1 MSPPRRVSI
10 ALPIVIFCLVCVYQ
24 NETGYKLIMSV
35 QPTAGVK
42 TGDEFV
48 DSVASGDGEVYAAIT
63 DPFAAQHPICVDF
76 DRSSDRGNK
85 QI

>member
-1 MSPPRRVSI
+1 
-10 ALPIVIFCLVCVYQ
+10 
-24 NETGYKLIMSV
+24 MSV

-48 DSVASGDGEVYAAIT
+48 DNVASGDGEVYAAIT